1 RRGSL
6 DSLRSLGMTPLVDAT
21 PLIRPSGTFSPLSG
35 EKGNMGVG
43 HRRGG
48 ADALVRPPRGTR
60 GSTPRVGVRVS
71 VIPSER
77 SESRDPLRMCGARS
91 FYSKGVPRLAA
102 LARDDTPLIRP
113 SGTFSPLSGE
123 KGNMSVEEGRTP
135 SSARRAETRGST
147 PRVGGRVSVI
157 PSERSESRD
166 PLRMC
171 GARSFY
177 SKGVP
182 RLAA

>member
-123 KGNMSVEEGRTP
+123 KGNMGVALAPRERGEGERGCCPSPRVSGERVAEGRV
-135 SSARRAETRGST
+135 RG
-147 PRVGGRVSVI
+147 RYG
-157 PSERSESRD
+157 ES
-166 PLRMC
+166 
-171 GARSFY
+171 
-177 SKGVP
+177 
-182 RLAA
+182 